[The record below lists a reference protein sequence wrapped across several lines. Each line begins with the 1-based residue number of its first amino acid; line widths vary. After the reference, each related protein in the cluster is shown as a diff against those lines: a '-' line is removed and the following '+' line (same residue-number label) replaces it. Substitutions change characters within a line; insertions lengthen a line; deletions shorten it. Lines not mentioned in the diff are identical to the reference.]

1 MVFDRL
7 AILGLSSH
15 GDQPFVEE
23 LSDGRQFV
31 YMCNGEIYNHRE
43 LAEQYGFTMTTGSD
57 CEIIGKMFAQT
68 EDFGGVVRLLDGEFS
83 IVGVITKHD
92 VVLETIVARDPFG
105 VRPLFYTKNQSG
117 VVFSSTVAGCPP
129 GSQQFPPGE
138 YWRIIKRMTD
148 IIGWKYYIM
157 NKYFYPVT
165 TDIGQLQ
172 TRIVQSLV
180 KAVRK
185 RLQSERPLGCLLS
198 GGLDSSLVVSI
209 AARILGGEN
218 IQTFSVGM
226 PGSSDLAHARK
237 VAEALHTRH
246 TEVTFTPEEGIAAI
260 PEVIRATETYDITTI
275 RASVGQFLLA
285 KYISEKTDVKVLL
298 NGDGADEAQMGYL
311 YFYGSPTHESSYNES
326 LRLLRD
332 IHYFDGLRV
341 DRTLGWYGLEARVPF
356 LDPEFIEACMT
367 VPPELR
373 VPTQTRMEKYF
384 IRNAFKTLFPDCLPE
399 DVLWRKKEAFSDGVS
414 QQSKSWYQV
423 IQDALAETP
432 IVQVPGIQP
441 HTPESSYYRSVFDT
455 LFPGQH
461 AIIPY
466 YWMPKWSSTTDPSA
480 RTLTTTQQPSCSGTN
495 RTWSPSLPSPSV

>member
-7 AILGLSSH
+7 AIHGLSSS

-31 YMCNGEIYNHRE
+31 YMCNGEIYNYRE
-43 LAEQYGFTMTTGSD
+43 LAERYNFTLTTGSD
-57 CEIIGKMFAQT
+57 CEVIGKMFSQT
-68 EDFGGVVRLLDGEFS
+68 EDFGGIVRLLDGEFS
-83 IVGVITKHD
+83 IVGVITKND

-105 VRPLFYTKNQSG
+105 VRPLFYTKNSSG

-138 YWRIIKRMTD
+138 YWRVIRKMSVIV
-148 IIGWKYYIM
+148 GWKYYTM
-157 NKYFYPVT
+157 NKYFYPIT
-165 TDIGQLQ
+165 TNIGDLQ
-172 TRIVQSLV
+172 ARIVNSLV
-180 KAVRK
+180 KSVRK
-185 RLQSERPLGCLLS
+185 RLDSERPIGFLLS

-226 PGSSDLAHARK
+226 HGSSDLLHARK
-237 VAEALHTRH
+237 VADALQTRH
-246 TEVTFTPEEGIAAI
+246 TEVIFTPEEGIAAI
-260 PEVIRATETYDITTI
+260 PDVIRATETYDITTI

-285 KYISEKTDVKVLL
+285 KYISEKTDIKVIL

-311 YFYGSPTHESSYNES
+311 YFYGSPTSESAYHESH
-326 LRLLRD
+326 RLLRD

-341 DRTLGWYGLEARVPF
+341 DRTLGWHGLEARVPF

-367 VPPELR
+367 VPLELR
-373 VPTQTRMEKYF
+373 VPTDTRMEKYF
-384 IRNAFKTLFPDCLPE
+384 IRHSFKVLMPDCLPQ

-423 IQDALAETP
+423 IQDALVDTP
-432 IVQVPGIQP
+432 NVQVPGIQP

-455 LFPGQH
+455 IFPDQH
-461 AIIPY
+461 RILPY
-466 YWMPKWSSTTDPSA
+466 YWMPKWSNTTDPSA
-480 RTLTTTQQPSCSGTN
+480 RTLTTIQQPSCSGTN
-495 RTWSPSLPSPSV
+495 RTYSPSLP